1 MISIIVALAPDNA
14 IGYQQQ
20 LLWKISEDL
29 HYFKR
34 VTTGHTV
41 MMGLNTFASIG
52 HPLPNRRNIVLSN
65 IILDPVPD
73 GIELAASL
81 PDAVSLASHPHPA
94 GEIFVMGGGSLY
106 AQTLPLADKLYI
118 THVKAPVT
126 HADTFFPTIDWRQWK
141 EVSREDYARGAVFP
155 YPFSFVVYE
164 RAIMQHNYNIDP
176 FSIYS

>member
-94 GEIFVMGGGSLY
+94 G
-106 AQTLPLADKLYI
+106 
-118 THVKAPVT
+118 
-126 HADTFFPTIDWRQWK
+126 
-141 EVSREDYARGAVFP
+141 
-155 YPFSFVVYE
+155 
-164 RAIMQHNYNIDP
+164 
-176 FSIYS
+176 